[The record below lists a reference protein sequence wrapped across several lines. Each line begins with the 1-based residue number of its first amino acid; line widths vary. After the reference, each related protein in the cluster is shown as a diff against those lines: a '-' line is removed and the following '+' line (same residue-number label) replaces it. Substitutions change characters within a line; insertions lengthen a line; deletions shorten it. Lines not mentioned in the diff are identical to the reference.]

1 MKSFFKIILAL
12 MVGIALTGCAD
23 LTKNLVKDPE
33 VKILDLSVAKFSGQ
47 EVDLNLKL
55 NVNNP
60 NPMELKIGKIAYGLN
75 LSGKPV
81 TEGIFE
87 KGVAIP
93 ANGANDVIV
102 PLKFKYD
109 AVGSLLTSFLNKTLT
124 KDYELK
130 GTVDVGWFS
139 IPFTKKGE
147 LQFGK

>member
-1 MKSFFKIILAL
+1 VKTFVKRFLFL
-12 MVGIALTGCAD
+12 MIGITFIGCAD

-33 VKILDLSVAKFSGQ
+33 IKILDLSVMQISGQ
-47 EVDLNLKL
+47 EIDLNLKL

-81 TEGIFE
+81 TEGIFD
-87 KGVAIP
+87 KGIAVP
-93 ANGANDVIV
+93 ANGAHDVIV

-109 AVGSLLTSFLNKTLT
+109 AIGNLITSFLSKTLT

-139 IPFTKKGE
+139 IPFTQKGE
-147 LQFGK
+147 IKLGK